1 MEWRAAMQASDR
13 CRDRHP
19 GCGRAIAIAAVAF
32 SLLALPAA
40 HADDSDAKA
49 ILNSMTDYLAGQK
62 TISATYDSS
71 VEVVTTDLQKIAFTS
86 SGSMLLERPNKV
98 KVTRTG
104 GFTDTEM
111 TFDGKS
117 ILLLG
122 KRSKIYLSAD
132 ATGTV
137 AELVAQL
144 RNKYGLDDMAGADLF
159 GANAYETLMTGVYD
173 AKHIGHGVIDGVEC
187 EHLAFRAADDD
198 WQIWIESGVRPIPR
212 QFIITSKSVTGAP
225 QYALRI
231 KQLGVNAAVAADAF
245 SFNVPPD
252 ARKVSV
258 SDVSLLD
265 EIPRGAVFAGV
276 HQ

>member
-1 MEWRAAMQASDR
+1 MQTTDQR
-13 CRDRHP
+13 RDRS
-19 GCGRAIAIAAVAF
+19 GYSTTVAMALVAF
-32 SLLALPAA
+32 ALLDFSVAR
-40 HADDSDAKA
+40 ADDSDAKA
-49 ILNSMTDYLAGQK
+49 ILKSMTDYLAGQK
-62 TISATYDSS
+62 TISATYDTS

-86 SGSMLLERPNKV
+86 SGSMLLERPNRL

-117 ILLLG
+117 VLLLG
-122 KRSKIYLSAD
+122 KRNKIYLSAD

-144 RNKYGLDDMAGADLF
+144 RDKYGLDMAGADLF
-159 GANAYETLMTGVYD
+159 GANGYETLMTGVYD
-173 AKHIGHGVIDGVEC
+173 SKHIGHGVIDGVEC

-198 WQIWIESGVRPIPR
+198 WQIWIEAGARPVPR
-212 QFIITSKSVTGAP
+212 QFIITRKSVTGAP

-231 KQLGVNAAVAADAF
+231 KQLDVNAAIAADAF

-258 SDVSLLD
+258 ADVSLLD
-265 EIPRGAVFAGV
+265 EIPRGAVFVGV
-276 HQ
+276 RQ